1 MADSGSIQRLNQLAL
16 VLAVLLLASLGAW
29 WWREHAKLRATPRW
43 EPTRFAQ
50 LAAPRASASADAD
63 AERWVVAVNLDCPHC
78 QAHLAWLR
86 ERIASRATP
95 PLLGA
100 LLVDQPT
107 RPDPST
113 LGTLSAGAYWD
124 SAQVWREVWGRGMYG
139 ETMRFD
145 AHGQLMGA
153 SPGGMVPDSLTL

>member
-1 MADSGSIQRLNQLAL
+1 MSDPTFMQRLNRLAIVLAL
-16 VLAVLLLASLGAW
+16 VLLAALGGW
-29 WWREHAKLRATPRW
+29 WWREHSKLRDTPRW
-43 EPTRFAQ
+43 EPARFVRL
-50 LAAPRASASADAD
+50 LAPDAVAPSE
-63 AERWVVAVNLDCPHC
+63 AERWVVAVNLKCPHC

-86 ERIASRATP
+86 ERIAARPAP

-100 LLVDQPT
+100 LIVDQPT
-107 RPDPST
+107 RPESLA
-113 LGTLSAGAYWD
+113 LGALGAGVYWD

-145 AHGQLMGA
+145 RHGQLLSA